1 MDPNEPRRA
10 FFMAL
15 YDVLIFMPLLTKI
28 TTAFEFSAR
37 N

>member
-1 MDPNEPRRA
+1 MRLGEL
-10 FFMAL
+10 FVAL
-15 YDVLIFMPLLTKI
+15 YDILIFMPLPTKI